1 MCLATVCKV
10 RKSWI
15 VAYSAEKHNKYMIP
29 IFLSPT
35 LQLFVQ
41 FSAHFHMHHSISCP
55 EWWSMTEEMQTWA
68 RWFVLNL
75 YVFYYIQTETEKVNP
90 SLFIHVCLKFFVFK
104 WSIYLFFSPVQ
115 IQFFY
120 IDTNDTFLQWYKLL
134 HLLFCHRQF
143 WDLLLLYW

>member
-10 RKSWI
+10 KKSWI

-68 RWFVLNL
+68 RCFVLNL